1 MEYGTLFIIFA
12 CTVGLWMTWGIGAN
26 DLANIMS
33 TAMGSR
39 AISIK
44 QAMFIAI
51 FFEIAGAFLGGTE
64 VTDTVRG
71 GILDV
76 ADFVNF
82 PAILIYGMLSVLLA
96 GASWITIAS
105 FLGMPVSITNA
116 IVGGM
121 VGVGSIMLGIDA
133 INWQTVGYIAIS
145 WICSPTLAGVIAFL
159 LFLSI
164 RSLILGAEK
173 PLNAAKIFVPIYLI
187 LVGIILACMTSLK
200 ALNHFHVIMNVYLK
214 ALIVLATI
222 IVVFSIGII
231 GIKSLRHEKNSNRH
245 IQFVYIEGMFS
256 VLMALTACAM
266 VFAHGSNDVAI
277 AVGPVAGVISLVK
290 SGQVM
295 HDGLL
300 LSSIILFGCLGVILG
315 LLMYGKRV
323 IETVGSAIT
332 TLTPSRAFAA
342 TLAAASTVVVSTST
356 GIPVS
361 ATQTLVGAVF
371 GVGLARGIDA
381 LNLAV
386 IRNIFMS
393 WIITVPASAGLSTLF
408 FYLIK
413 LIFQSSASLTSI

>member
-1 MEYGTLFIIFA
+1 MEYGTLFIVFA
-12 CTVGLWMTWGIGAN
+12 CAVGLWMTWGIGAN

-39 AISIK
+39 ALTVK
-44 QAMFIAI
+44 QAMVIAI
-51 FFEIAGAFLGGTE
+51 VFEIAGAFLGGNE
-64 VTDTVRG
+64 VSDTVRG

-76 ADFVNF
+76 QDFINL
-82 PAILIYGMLSVLLA
+82 PHILIYGMLSVLLA
-96 GASWITIAS
+96 GAVWITIAS

-121 VGVGSIMLGIDA
+121 VGVGSIMLGLDA
-133 INWQTVGYIAIS
+133 VNWQTVSYIAVS
-145 WICSPTLAGVIAFL
+145 WICSPALAGVTAFL
-159 LFLSI
+159 LFISI
-164 RSLILGAEK
+164 RGLILGAEN
-173 PLNAAKIFVPIYLI
+173 PFNAAKVFVPIYLV

-200 ALNHFHVIMNVYLK
+200 ALNHFHINISFSYK
-214 ALIVLATI
+214 
-222 IVVFSIGII
+222 IVVVCVTVVVVFCIGLLAM
-231 GIKSLRHEKNSNRH
+231 KPLRSKAANENRH
-245 IQFVYIEGMFS
+245 LQFVYIEGMFS
-256 VLMALTACAM
+256 VLMAFTACAM

-290 SGQVM
+290 SGHTM
-295 HDGLL
+295 HDGFL
-300 LSSIILFGCLGVILG
+300 LSSIMLLGCLGVVLG
-315 LLMYGKRV
+315 LFMYGRRV
-323 IETVGSAIT
+323 IATVGSAIT

-381 LNLAV
+381 LNLNV

-393 WIITVPASAGLSTLF
+393 WIVTIPASAALATLF
-408 FYLIK
+408 FYILK
-413 LIFQSSASLTSI
+413 LIFQ